1 MNIKFSTYAKKS
13 GLSQILVR
21 MYYKGFDV
29 SAKLD
34 LFLVEGDW
42 DSELQLAKSSNLVNE
57 KLLKLKSE
65 ILIRYNE
72 DYTRGQ
78 IINSIWLKRVISD
91 VFDRPH
97 NENSLICQDKY
108 LYFSDFCK
116 YWLDEKSSKWKVNSK
131 DYIGKSLLAQ
141 YEKFVEVFCEFEKT
155 LESKIVLKDMSVDD
169 FYEFANYLESAGY
182 NPKTIERQIGRM
194 KFFCL
199 RCDEESIKISP
210 AFRQRIYIDKDDEFD
225 GIYLTEDEVMKI
237 YNKDFSFDEKLQ
249 IAKENLLIGVFTGL
263 RKSDYLSNLDLSNID
278 ENYITITTQKTK
290 TKVVIPIHWVIKEI
304 ISSRFGQLPPKM
316 NEYEFGKAIKTIGM
330 LCEFDEVVFGKKW
343 NPKKKRKEKGYFK
356 RYELFTT
363 HICRRSM
370 ASNLYGK
377 IPDDAILSILGWS
390 NSAMLQRYNQTTKKQ
405 HADKLM
411 NYWQK

>member
-1 MNIKFSTYAKKS
+1 
-13 GLSQILVR
+13 
-21 MYYKGFDV
+21 
-29 SAKLD
+29 
-34 LFLVEGDW
+34 
-42 DSELQLAKSSNLVNE
+42 
-57 KLLKLKSE
+57 
-65 ILIRYNE
+65 
-72 DYTRGQ
+72 
-78 IINSIWLKRVISD
+78 
-91 VFDRPH
+91 
-97 NENSLICQDKY
+97 
-108 LYFSDFCK
+108 
-116 YWLDEKSSKWKVNSK
+116 
-131 DYIGKSLLAQ
+131 
-141 YEKFVEVFCEFEKT
+141 
-155 LESKIVLKDMSVDD
+155 
-169 FYEFANYLESAGY
+169 
-182 NPKTIERQIGRM
+182 M

-290 TKVVIPIHWVIKEI
+290 TKVVIPIHRVIKEI

-343 NPKKKRKEKGYFK
+343 NPIKKRKEKGYFK